1 MFKSKK
7 KKQQQKKIIE
17 EPTIPEVKQYQILD
31 DIPLAHDFRSS
42 TILPHLNTNIDV
54 AKIEPNSPSIT
65 DSSKYYEQI
74 AAWRHEKNQNRYS
87 NGLFGGK
94 HRGRPKLEHN
104 NRPVSEEQ
112 EIVNFF
118 LINEALV

>member
-54 AKIEPNSPSIT
+54 AKIEPHSPSIT

-104 NRPVSEEQ
+104 NRLVSEEQ